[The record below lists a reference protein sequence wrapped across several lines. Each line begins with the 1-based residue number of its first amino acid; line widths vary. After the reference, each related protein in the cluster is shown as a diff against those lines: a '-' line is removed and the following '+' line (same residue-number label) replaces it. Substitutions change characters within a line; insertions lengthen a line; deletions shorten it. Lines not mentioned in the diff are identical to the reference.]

1 LEAFVPKVG
10 DRLRA
15 MRVRLSGRPSAE
27 FGVLVRRVEELE
39 RSMRAVTDAASRPAP
54 APRAPDRPP
63 SRVRS
68 SWLDL
73 VGVLTLLGLLVYGT
87 VAFSYVS
94 FFSAF
99 DVSLE
104 EVGLSYATLLR
115 RSGLYLAVVVASLIV
130 AAPFL
135 SFFGDRRS
143 DHRRG
148 AYIVAALVLV
158 FMGVAGAVWLVAGFA
173 AAEEAGIYFQ
183 ACWTMAVIL
192 GMRAALGPMSPSP
205 GWPRAA
211 RRALEAARH
220 PPTREA
226 RRARTVGLLVIA
238 AAVLFAVPYLGLL
251 WSIQDHPASPWPVI
265 LIVVVG
271 TLAIVWGPAGLRRAR
286 RALLPMPAPAAAPL
300 VGVLVIAIVFGGVQ
314 NGERAAETVKHL
326 GDLREQG
333 DLARLVL
340 DVSTPRVCAAWV
352 GAAPPPAALTRHEL
366 LYLGQAD
373 SILALYDVTT
383 SRPIRVSSS
392 NVVVVELTAAARATT
407 TLRTCP

>member
-1 LEAFVPKVG
+1 
-10 DRLRA
+10 
-15 MRVRLSGRPSAE
+15 M
-27 FGVLVRRVEELE
+27 
-39 RSMRAVTDAASRPAP
+39 
-54 APRAPDRPP
+54 
-63 SRVRS
+63 
-68 SWLDL
+68 
-73 VGVLTLLGLLVYGT
+73 
-87 VAFSYVS
+87 
-94 FFSAF
+94 
-99 DVSLE
+99 
-104 EVGLSYATLLR
+104 
-115 RSGLYLAVVVASLIV
+115 
-130 AAPFL
+130 
-135 SFFGDRRS
+135 
-143 DHRRG
+143 
-148 AYIVAALVLV
+148 
-158 FMGVAGAVWLVAGFA
+158 AGAVWLIAGFA
-173 AAEEAGIYFQ
+173 AAEEAGIYLQ

-352 GAAPPPAALTRHEL
+352 GAAHH
-366 LYLGQAD
+366 
-373 SILALYDVTT
+373 
-383 SRPIRVSSS
+383 RPR
-392 NVVVVELTAAARATT
+392 
-407 TLRTCP
+407 